1 MRLLSFVALWLMAV
15 PAGFGQAAAGVAPD
29 NPGLP
34 KDPREVIAAARPFY
48 DFSDAALKPWHLKA
62 SYQLYDEKGD
72 PGEQGTFEYWW
83 VSPQLNRISWT
94 RASATHSYW
103 HTADGKHVL
112 KESGVP
118 LTYFEYKLH
127 SALLSPLPDDKDMDP
142 EKSRLE
148 RQTVTLGGNKIPC
161 IMVGPIVGRFGKGM
175 QSPMGLFPT
184 YCFDA
189 EKPVL
194 LVSYSLGGVT
204 AAYNKIVKVQN
215 RYLAREVVFYEGK
228 QKILTATVDSITG
241 LVPADAAL
249 VPPADVGVS
258 DERPVNLVGGIA
270 QGMLLKKAVPIYP
283 EDAKQARVSGTV
295 VLQAT
300 IGTDGGIH
308 DLRVVSA
315 PWPSLAASAL
325 WTVSHWQY
333 KPYLLNGNPVEVQTT
348 VNVVFSFGP

>member
-1 MRLLSFVALWLMAV
+1 M
-15 PAGFGQAAAGVAPD
+15 
-29 NPGLP
+29 
-34 KDPREVIAAARPFY
+34 
-48 DFSDAALKPWHLKA
+48 
-62 SYQLYDEKGD
+62 
-72 PGEQGTFEYWW
+72 
-83 VSPQLNRISWT
+83 
-94 RASATHSYW
+94 
-103 HTADGKHVL
+103 
-112 KESGVP
+112 
-118 LTYFEYKLH
+118 
-127 SALLSPLPDDKDMDP
+127 
-142 EKSRLE
+142 
-148 RQTVTLGGNKIPC
+148 VTLGANKIPC
-161 IMVGPIVGRFGKGM
+161 IMVGPIIGSFGKGM

-204 AAYNKIVKVQN
+204 AAYNKIVKVQD

-241 LVPADAAL
+241 LAPADAAL